1 MTNKKQVICRP
12 CKEEG
17 GWEVKT
23 PNGKVL
29 PNKFNSKADSVR
41 VGKQYAIEAG
51 AELLVMGSA
60 FYKANDKAKLLNKID
75 KHVGFQG

>member
-51 AELLVMGSA
+51 AELIVLEQEATNSNTSKKK
-60 FYKANDKAKLLNKID
+60 F
-75 KHVGFQG
+75 

>member
-51 AELLVMGSA
+51 AELIVLEQEATNSNTS
-60 FYKANDKAKLLNKID
+60 KKNTK
-75 KHVGFQG
+75 

>member
-1 MTNKKQVICRP
+1 MPSKKQVICRP

-29 PNKFNSKADSVR
+29 PNKFNSKADSIR
-41 VGKQYAIEAG
+41 VGKQYAMEAG
-51 AELLVMGSA
+51 A
-60 FYKANDKAKLLNKID
+60 
-75 KHVGFQG
+75 

>member
-1 MTNKKQVICRP
+1 MPSKKQVICRP

-29 PNKFNSKADSVR
+29 PNNTQW
-41 VGKQYAIEAG
+41 KQEQ
-51 AELLVMGSA
+51 
-60 FYKANDKAKLLNKID
+60 N
-75 KHVGFQG
+75 

>member
-51 AELLVMGSA
+51 AELIVLEQEATNSNTT
-60 FYKANDKAKLLNKID
+60 KKNSK
-75 KHVGFQG
+75 

>member
-51 AELLVMGSA
+51 AELIVLEQEATNNNTS
-60 FYKANDKAKLLNKID
+60 KKNSK
-75 KHVGFQG
+75 

>member
-51 AELLVMGSA
+51 AELIVLEQEATNSNTS
-60 FYKANDKAKLLNKID
+60 KKNSK
-75 KHVGFQG
+75 